1 MDYFALSSLP
11 DSAFLETFFGSLFK
25 EICIEIMYVEIY
37 IDGLKSQGLTS
48 FYRVSLI
55 RGKPIIFE
63 KSSVVAST
71 ASSSVSVVSSKVT
84 DNKDVTDESMY
95 DGEDDIRELDWDS
108 DSVLFD
114 PNVCSYK

>member
-1 MDYFALSSLP
+1 M
-11 DSAFLETFFGSLFK
+11 
-25 EICIEIMYVEIY
+25 
-37 IDGLKSQGLTS
+37 KSYRLTS

-55 RGKPIIFE
+55 RGKPIILE

-71 ASSSVSVVSSKVT
+71 ASTSVSVVSSKVT

-95 DGEDDIRELDWDS
+95 DREDDIRELDWDS

-114 PNVCSYK
+114 PNVCS

>member
-1 MDYFALSSLP
+1 M
-11 DSAFLETFFGSLFK
+11 
-25 EICIEIMYVEIY
+25 
-37 IDGLKSQGLTS
+37 TS

-84 DNKDVTDESMY
+84 DNKDVNDESMY
-95 DGEDDIRELDWDS
+95 DGEDDIMELDWDS

>member
-1 MDYFALSSLP
+1 M
-11 DSAFLETFFGSLFK
+11 
-25 EICIEIMYVEIY
+25 
-37 IDGLKSQGLTS
+37 
-48 FYRVSLI
+48 I

-71 ASSSVSVVSSKVT
+71 ASTSVSVVSSKVT

>member
-1 MDYFALSSLP
+1 M
-11 DSAFLETFFGSLFK
+11 
-25 EICIEIMYVEIY
+25 
-37 IDGLKSQGLTS
+37 TS

-71 ASSSVSVVSSKVT
+71 ASTSVSVVSSKVT

-95 DGEDDIRELDWDS
+95 DGEDDIMELDWDS

>member
-1 MDYFALSSLP
+1 M
-11 DSAFLETFFGSLFK
+11 
-25 EICIEIMYVEIY
+25 
-37 IDGLKSQGLTS
+37 KSYRLTS

-84 DNKDVTDESMY
+84 DNKDVTDADESMY
-95 DGEDDIRELDWDS
+95 DGEDDIMELDWDS

>member
-1 MDYFALSSLP
+1 M
-11 DSAFLETFFGSLFK
+11 
-25 EICIEIMYVEIY
+25 
-37 IDGLKSQGLTS
+37 TS

-71 ASSSVSVVSSKVT
+71 ASTSVSVISSKVT

>member
-1 MDYFALSSLP
+1 MTSL
-11 DSAFLETFFGSLFK
+11 
-25 EICIEIMYVEIY
+25 
-37 IDGLKSQGLTS
+37 
-48 FYRVSLI
+48 YRVSLI

-95 DGEDDIRELDWDS
+95 DGEDDIMELDWDS

-114 PNVCSYK
+114 HNVFMFC

>member
-1 MDYFALSSLP
+1 M
-11 DSAFLETFFGSLFK
+11 
-25 EICIEIMYVEIY
+25 Y
-37 IDGLKSQGLTS
+37 IDCLKSQGLTS

-71 ASSSVSVVSSKVT
+71 ASTSVSVVSSKVT

-95 DGEDDIRELDWDS
+95 DGEDDILELDWYS

>member
-1 MDYFALSSLP
+1 M
-11 DSAFLETFFGSLFK
+11 
-25 EICIEIMYVEIY
+25 
-37 IDGLKSQGLTS
+37 KSYRLTS

-71 ASSSVSVVSSKVT
+71 ASTSVSVVSSKVT

>member
-1 MDYFALSSLP
+1 MLMVEMYRVQKCR
-11 DSAFLETFFGSLFK
+11 LF
-25 EICIEIMYVEIY
+25 EIAQVDM
-37 IDGLKSQGLTS
+37 TS

-71 ASSSVSVVSSKVT
+71 ASTSVSVSVVSSKVT